1 MTRNNTKLSF
11 EVIIDDLFEKV
22 NLDKGLTPIH
32 NKKIL
37 SLLNNFEDGKWRF
50 SKFQSFIWDNIAET
64 ALSKSERDSLVNHSL
79 LTSSAKNLRL
89 TDKKDKIGAGSE
101 LAEIVLYGI
110 MKHHFS
116 ALPVVPKI
124 FYKQNP
130 QDNAKGAD
138 SVHIVVSNNDFTIW
152 FGEAKFY
159 TSIEDVSLGKIVES
173 VANSIK
179 TDKLKKENAI
189 IINVNDIN
197 LIIPDEVMRSNIKK
211 ALSPQESIDT
221 IKHKINI
228 PILLLHEC
236 AITKSQ
242 SEMSQDYKAD
252 ISNYHTERAT
262 SYFKKQLKK
271 INQLHK
277 YNEIKF
283 HIILFP
289 VPCKKTIVDKF
300 LSNVKHYKEQ

>member
-1 MTRNNTKLSF
+1 MKRTLGF
-11 EVIIDDLFEKV
+11 EIIIDDYFGKFKLEEFK
-22 NLDKGLTPIH
+22 PIE

-37 SLLNNFEDGKWRF
+37 SLINNFEDGKWRY
-50 SKFQSFIWDNIAET
+50 SKFQNFIWDNIAET
-64 ALSKSERDSLVNHSL
+64 ALSKKERDSLVNHSL
-79 LTSSAKNLRL
+79 LTSAAKNLRL
-89 TDKKDKIGAGSE
+89 TDKQDKIGAGSE

-110 MKHHFS
+110 MKHHFN

-130 QDNAKGAD
+130 ADNAKGAD

-159 TSIEDVSLGKIVES
+159 TSIEDVNLGKIVDS
-173 VANSIK
+173 VANSLK

-189 IINVNDIN
+189 IININDMDS
-197 LIIPDEVMRSNIKK
+197 IIDDVMMRRNIKN
-211 ALSPQESIDT
+211 ALSPHETIDT

-228 PILLLHEC
+228 PILIIHEC
-236 AITKSQ
+236 DITKTHNEISQ
-242 SEMSQDYKAD
+242 SYKEEIAK
-252 ISNYHTERAT
+252 YHIDRAT
-262 SYFKKQLKK
+262 SYFKKQVKK
-271 INQLHK
+271 ISTTHK
-277 YNEIKF
+277 YTEIKF

-289 VPCKKTIVDKF
+289 VPSKKTIVDKF